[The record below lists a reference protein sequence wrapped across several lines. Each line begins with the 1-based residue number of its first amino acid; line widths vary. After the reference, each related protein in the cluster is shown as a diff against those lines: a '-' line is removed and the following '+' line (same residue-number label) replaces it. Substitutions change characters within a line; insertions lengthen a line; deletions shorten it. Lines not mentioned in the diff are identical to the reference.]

1 MFLSDS
7 RTPWLYQRS
16 FTSFVCCLR
25 RKEWFFS
32 PTISSSTLFFQT
44 PISKKSN
51 SAQNYLVTITL
62 VLFVQIKWFLSLNW
76 NSKRELSPRLESPHL
91 ELCSLSYSHFY
102 ISVQSP
108 LNLHFYHLI
117 HPFYAKIH
125 LIKSQEISHYP
136 TLEFCQF
143 PILFLF
149 NFLNFPTRF
158 NPRRS

>member
-1 MFLSDS
+1 MNFEKPNNKTKILFYG
-7 RTPWLYQRS
+7 TYKKKILC
-16 FTSFVCCLR
+16 TLG
-25 RKEWFFS
+25 K
-32 PTISSSTLFFQT
+32 ISILFQFAKLILWTWQT

-125 LIKSQEISHYP
+125 LIKSQEISH
-136 TLEFCQF
+136 LILHHFLNQF
-143 PILFLF
+143 PH
-149 NFLNFPTRF
+149 FPSRF